1 MTIKAKLTQSKF
13 NQVKEN
19 VLKTIQN
26 ESRGEWCSLDDIIG
40 ALETE
45 GIFVIDSEEHKS
57 TSTSERNK
65 R

>member
-1 MTIKAKLTQSKF
+1 MTIKAKLTQNKF
-13 NQVKEN
+13 DQVKKN

-40 ALETE
+40 VLETE

-57 TSTSERNK
+57 NIRRERS
-65 R
+65 RR